1 MSLFQSIQD
10 DLKTAQLAKVELTVS
25 VLRMLLSE
33 LKNSQ
38 IQKGEELQDS
48 EITQVIQKEIKKRSE
63 SKEAFEKAGRVES
76 AQKESEE
83 SEVLKKYLP
92 EQLSDE
98 NLAAII
104 DEAITQTGA
113 TGVSDMGR
121 VIGIVM
127 SKAAGQVDGTRVS
140 SAVKER
146 LING

>member
-1 MSLFQSIQD
+1 MNLFQSIQN
-10 DLKTAQLAKVELTVS
+10 DLKTAQLGKDEQVVS

-38 IQKGEELQDS
+38 IQKGSELQDS

-63 SKEAFEKAGRVES
+63 SKEAFEKAGRQES
-76 AQKESEE
+76 AQKEAEE

-98 NLAAII
+98 NLAVII

-113 TGVSDMGR
+113 VGVSDMGR

-146 LING
+146 LSNG